1 MEVAV
6 VRSVG
11 ENHTADMAGGAAMT
25 VTPQMPLRME
35 QMWLVTRK
43 YVLFR
48 LTERKTVPIAIRK
61 ATSIVVSRRPLQHEN
76 YNYTGFRIYGPRFCP
91 DEVDHI
97 AEMTIYPKNLVIKY
111 D

>member
-1 MEVAV
+1 M
-6 VRSVG
+6 RSVG
-11 ENHTADMAGGAAMT
+11 ANHTADMAGGAAMT

-61 ATSIVVSRRPLQHEN
+61 ATSMVVSRRPLQHGN
-76 YNYTGFRIYGPRFCP
+76 RDAYVFAVQGDHLGCSLGV
-91 DEVDHI
+91 VD
-97 AEMTIYPKNLVIKY
+97 IKTKVAF
-111 D
+111 